1 MEGAANQRGKNLRGL
16 QPSDSEATA
25 QDGEA
30 SSENSAESFAGA
42 MAWIAS
48 GTNPQMQSAQ
58 VAPQLD
64 GSVYG
69 RLDAQKAKSAT
80 QKTEGAVE
88 IPAGMTEAGKT
99 MTAAEMALVARAANA
114 AQAQS
119 RTNTAAKASPFSDVK
134 AELEKRNDIRSN
146 GVLTGALIAGPSEPW
161 KSNWVF
167 GDRLSQAQMSA
178 DPKAAASVNSMDMS
192 KLMEAMGGDESQI
205 RTGGRSLES
214 LMQDL
219 DSMQATASQNGPV
232 NRMMGGED
240 FLNSLAPR
248 NQAMNPSTQLIQRG
262 ETGFAPKTGESL
274 TSQTGSISID
284 QGRLG
289 ALKPKNGSSD
299 TSFGSSLNEGPNLAL
314 TAGSLAA
321 LANGKPENVAPAP
334 IIVAGNVV
342 PGSMMK
348 DRLTSE
354 SLLNL
359 SSGISKLKG
368 AGGGEMKIRLNPDH
382 LGELVIR
389 VTTQGNQVGLKV
401 QATKNEAKRILEES
415 VSSLKD
421 SLMGQSLQLAKLDV
435 TVSAPQGTNDT
446 TTNSNSSWNQNSQNA
461 GMNDFGRE
469 AYAEQ
474 SSNRGSDSGPGMTTK
489 RSSLSSTN
497 DPTSTPR
504 AAAGRLDV
512 RA

>member
-1 MEGAANQRGKNLRGL
+1 M
-16 QPSDSEATA
+16 
-25 QDGEA
+25 
-30 SSENSAESFAGA
+30 
-42 MAWIAS
+42 
-48 GTNPQMQSAQ
+48 NPG
-58 VAPQLD
+58 LD
-64 GSVYG
+64 GSVYSRTEAG
-69 RLDAQKAKSAT
+69 KAKGENG
-80 QKTEGAVE
+80 KVDGAVE
-88 IPAGMTEAGKT
+88 IPAGMTAAGKP
-99 MTAAEMALVARAANA
+99 MTAAEMALVSRASMA
-114 AQAQS
+114 AQAQA
-119 RTNTAAKASPFSDVK
+119 RTNTGAKASPFPNVK
-134 AELEKRNDIRSN
+134 AELETRNDIRSN

-167 GDRLSQAQMSA
+167 GDRLSQAQMNA
-178 DPKAAASVNSMDMS
+178 DPKAAASMNSMQNLDIS
-192 KLMEAMGGDESQI
+192 KIMEAMGGDESQI
-205 RTGGRSLES
+205 RTGARSLES

-219 DSMQATASQNGPV
+219 DSASASQNSAGS
-232 NRMMGGED
+232 RMMGGED

-248 NQAMNPSTQLIQRG
+248 NLAMNPSAQPIQRG
-262 ETGFAPKTGESL
+262 ETGFAPQPAESL

-299 TSFGSSLNEGPNLAL
+299 TSFGSSLNDGPNSAL

-334 IIVAGNVV
+334 IVVAGNVV

-435 TVSAPQGTNDT
+435 TVAAPQGASNDT
-446 TTNSNSSWNQNSQNA
+446 ATNSNWSQNPQNA

-469 AYAEQ
+469 AYADQ
-474 SSNRGSDSGPGMTTK
+474 SSSRGSESGPGMTTK
-489 RSSLSSTN
+489 RSNLSNAN